1 MSSNRPAGRPSGGG
15 QPTSRR
21 SARQQRLASREA
33 NRNLARASTRG
44 STDNRGIL
52 LLYSG
57 VAVVIALVVIVA
69 AFIVTSQK
77 SGGNGPLSAPNPPLP
92 SVAIPAGVAES
103 GRTLGDPNAKVTIDI
118 YEDFQCPNCWTFT
131 NTVEP
136 QLVANYVAT
145 GKAKLTYHD
154 FIVIDSNTGG
164 TESRDAANAALC
176 ANDQGKFWPY
186 HDWLFANQYTEG
198 SGAFTNDRLK
208 SIAAAMG
215 GLDLAKFNSCVDNGS
230 HNTDVAGEK
239 GPTGNQGTPSIVIN
253 GTLTATYDY
262 ATVAAAI
269 DTAAGTTPSPSPTA
283 SATAA
288 PTATPTAAPTATP
301 TTAASA
307 SPS

>member
-44 STDNRGIL
+44 STDNRGTL

-57 VAVVIALVVIVA
+57 VAIVIALIVIVGA
-69 AFIVTSQK
+69 YIVTSQK

-118 YEDFQCPNCWTFT
+118 YEDFQCTNCWTFT

-136 QLVANYVAT
+136 QLVANFIAT

-154 FIVIDSNTGG
+154 LIVIDLNVGG
-164 TESRDAANAALC
+164 TESLDAANAALC
-176 ANDQGKFWPY
+176 ATDQGKFWPY

-198 SGAFTNDRLK
+198 SGAFTKDRLK
-208 SIAAAMG
+208 AIAAAMG
-215 GLDLAKFNSCVDNGS
+215 GLDVAKFNSCVDSGA
-230 HNTDVAGEK
+230 HNADVKGEK
-239 GPTGNQGTPSIVIN
+239 APAGSQGTPSIAVN

-269 DTAAGTTPSPSPTA
+269 DTAAGTSPSPSPTA
-283 SATAA
+283 SA
-288 PTATPTAAPTATP
+288 TATPTAAPTATP
-301 TTAASA
+301 TTAPSA